1 MFIVKMGAGE
11 LRIKLFLFFF
21 CTSTYNAEENLKSSF
36 SFESV
41 RVFMCQG
48 ASQGRFLCYPWCL
61 ELQGSITSL
70 PGVLWKVKF
79 ERIQLK
85 NMSFWTNCQT
95 KNWEL
100 LIISGV
106 LTNKS
111 RLWLIS
117 IPFRGSVMPFLCI
130 FHHTVSCW
138 YMLNFFNL
146 TGTKIQT
153 IIYAI

>member
-1 MFIVKMGAGE
+1 MCVCVEKSGVPQE
-11 LRIKLFLFFF
+11 NN
-21 CTSTYNAEENLKSSF
+21 CTSTYNMGENLKSSF

-85 NMSFWTNCQT
+85 NMNFRTKCQS

-100 LIISGV
+100 LNISGV

-111 RLWLIS
+111 RLCLIS
-117 IPFRGSVMPFLCI
+117 ITLRGSMMPFLCI
-130 FHHTVSCW
+130 LHHTVSSE
-138 YMLNFFNL
+138 YMLNSFNL
-146 TGTKIQT
+146 TDPNHHICN
-153 IIYAI
+153 IND